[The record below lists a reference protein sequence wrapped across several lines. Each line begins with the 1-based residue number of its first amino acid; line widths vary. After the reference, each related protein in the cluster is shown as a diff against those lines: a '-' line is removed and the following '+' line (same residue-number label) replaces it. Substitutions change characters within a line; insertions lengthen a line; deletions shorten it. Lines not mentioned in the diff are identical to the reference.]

1 MIEKRERKIWER
13 KRNPNGKGWKEN
25 IKRYEAFSIYRDL
38 GRKRSLQQVAN
49 QLEKS
54 LTLMGRWSTQDDWV
68 LRAQSYD
75 EYMDQIAAQSAVEE
89 AQEMGKR
96 HIQEGKLLQAKA
108 IEKLKTLKPKDLTPH
123 LALQMLKLGIDVE
136 RIARGEPSII
146 TDTKVTEVS
155 VVERMQKYQSLWEG
169 VVTNCNIGDEDD
181 EIQKE
186 TG

>member
-1 MIEKRERKIWER
+1 MTEKKERHIWER

-49 QLEKS
+49 QLGKS
-54 LTLMGRWSTQDDWV
+54 LALMGRWSTQDDWV

-89 AQEMGKR
+89 AQEMGRR
-96 HIQEGKLLQAKA
+96 HIQEGKLLQQKA
-108 IEKLKTLKPKDLTPH
+108 LEKLKILKPKDITPH

-136 RIARGEPSII
+136 RIARGEPTVIS
-146 TDTKVTEVS
+146 DSKVTEVS
-155 VVERMQKYQSLWEG
+155 VADRMQKYQSLFEE
-169 VVTNCNIGDEDD
+169 VVTNCNIGDDED
-181 EIQKE
+181 EI
-186 TG
+186 